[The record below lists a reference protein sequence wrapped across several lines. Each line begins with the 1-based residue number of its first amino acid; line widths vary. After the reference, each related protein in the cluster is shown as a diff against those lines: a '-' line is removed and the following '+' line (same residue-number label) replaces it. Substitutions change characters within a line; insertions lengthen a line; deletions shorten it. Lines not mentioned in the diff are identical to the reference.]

1 MILGHHPLFPLGE
14 SMKSL
19 ITPIAIAAV
28 LALTGCAGAGTTTT
42 GTVESKAAQATPKA
56 PDLAGTWKQSNSNS
70 DKSYQQATIT
80 ADKITINWVSD
91 GGNTTSIY
99 WVGTFAPPTSP
110 TEPYAWTSQRD
121 TEATKSAL
129 LASSDATKEF
139 KYEGG
144 TISYKASALG
154 TTTTVNLKKN

>member
-1 MILGHHPLFPLGE
+1 MILGHHSLFLWGE
-14 SMKSL
+14 SMKNF
-19 ITPIAIAAV
+19 IAPIALAAV
-28 LALTGCAGAGTTTT
+28 LALTGCGGAGTTTT
-42 GTVESKAAQATPKA
+42 GAVESKAAQDAPKA
-56 PDLAGTWKQSNSNS
+56 PDLSGEWKQSNSNS
-70 DKSYQQATIT
+70 EKSYQQATIT
-80 ADKITINWVSD
+80 GDKITINWVSD

-99 WVGTFAPPTSP
+99 WIGTFAQPTSAN
-110 TEPYAWTSQRD
+110 EPYTWTSQRD

-129 LASSDATKEF
+129 LASSDATKDF